1 MYSAADWMIDGFVF
15 GLLFGAFLAFPYLPG
30 CSSAKWD

>member
-1 MYSAADWMIDGFVF
+1 MYSAADWLIDGFVF
-15 GLLFGAFLAFPYLPG
+15 GLCFAVFLTFPYLPG